1 MLTLFK
7 VTNDTASVDE
17 HKRHLSAFQQCSYCK
32 GSVTE
37 AFLDAV
43 LNLDAVLQDSEF
55 RNVLTKFKVLPF
67 EHVDIYH
74 VSIFLFRNV
83 S

>member
-1 MLTLFK
+1 MLMLFK

-17 HKRHLSAFQQCSYCK
+17 HKRHLSEFQQCSYCKGSITEAFLDAVLCK

-43 LNLDAVLQDSEF
+43 LESEF
-55 RNVLTKFKVLPF
+55 HDVLTKFKVLPF
-67 EHVDIYH
+67 
-74 VSIFLFRNV
+74 
-83 S
+83 